1 MQVHVSHSLFT
12 SHFSSLICTA
22 YGLLLQVIGTSTCNR
37 ATTRWRRAA
46 TPRTTSMVLANSRR
60 TTPLSHALRFI
71 QSTLLPLLRFTGIN
85 ATREAHEAARAVAAG
100 TAADEP
106 RGVDRVPEVTRHAGQ
121 PTGGLNFRP
130 ETSKK
135 LGIEIETIP
144 CPTQEC
150 YVMTP

>member
-1 MQVHVSHSLFT
+1 MEACSD
-12 SHFSSLICTA
+12 SSDYKHGA
-22 YGLLLQVIGTSTCNR
+22 RQFKEDHPPV
-37 ATTRWRRAA
+37 
-46 TPRTTSMVLANSRR
+46 PRTKIHPINS
-60 TTPLSHALRFI
+60 TPAAAI
-71 QSTLLPLLRFTGIN
+71 YGN